1 MSSQTLYEKYG
12 GFTTISALVN
22 LFYQKIGNTPA
33 LDKYFENTDMAK
45 LIDHQ
50 TKFLCMVLGGPNNYE
65 GRQLAQAHQKLSIT
79 NEHFELVG
87 SILKESLEEK
97 GVEPKDIE
105 TILGV
110 VWGTRNDI
118 VNQNAS

>member
-1 MSSQTLYEKYG
+1 MSNPSLYDKYG
-12 GFTTISALVN
+12 GFSTISALVQ
-22 LFYQKIGNTPA
+22 LFYHKIGNTPA
-33 LDKYFENTDMAK
+33 LDHYFENTDMAK

-65 GRQLAQAHQKLSIT
+65 GRQLAHAHKHLNIS

-87 SILKESLEEK
+87 SILKEALEEK
-97 GVEPKDIE
+97 GVEAADVE

-110 VWGTRNDI
+110 VWGTRGDI
-118 VNQNAS
+118 VNEKAS